1 MVITTHMIQKII
13 EDQNS
18 ANKEFEKLN
27 EDFLDASQKKLKV
40 EKEIH

>member
-1 MVITTHMIQKII
+1 MVITTHIIHKII
-13 EDQNS
+13 ENQNMP
-18 ANKEFEKLN
+18 NKEFEKLN